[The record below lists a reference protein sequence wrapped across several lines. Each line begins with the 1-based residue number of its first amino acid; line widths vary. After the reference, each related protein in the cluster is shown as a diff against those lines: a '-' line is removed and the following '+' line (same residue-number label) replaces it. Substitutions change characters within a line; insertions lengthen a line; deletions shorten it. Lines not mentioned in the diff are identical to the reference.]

1 MAHPTFR
8 RNALVVNDRSQAHPG
23 PVASVLRPPP
33 LSPSGER
40 PGLGCLRQ
48 PRAGALHQ
56 GPKLHARYF
65 AELHRGYKTTLAA
78 GVRHFAL
85 TARSVSGI
93 QIPQHTAC
101 WPDPSRNDSHFG
113 GIISWPADQII
124 GGHMHAHQ
132 QRLHY
137 LLVCDHMCDC
147 SLET

>member
-1 MAHPTFR
+1 MIDHR
-8 RNALVVNDRSQAHPG
+8 LILG
-23 PVASVLRPPP
+23 PLLLFATPPP

-85 TARSVSGI
+85 TRIPVCPGSRSRS
-93 QIPQHTAC
+93 IPHVGRIPAEMILISAGLYLGPPIRLSADTCMLFSRDCTIC
-101 WPDPSRNDSHFG
+101 WHVTTCAIAP
-113 GIISWPADQII
+113 
-124 GGHMHAHQ
+124 
-132 QRLHY
+132 
-137 LLVCDHMCDC
+137 
-147 SLET
+147 